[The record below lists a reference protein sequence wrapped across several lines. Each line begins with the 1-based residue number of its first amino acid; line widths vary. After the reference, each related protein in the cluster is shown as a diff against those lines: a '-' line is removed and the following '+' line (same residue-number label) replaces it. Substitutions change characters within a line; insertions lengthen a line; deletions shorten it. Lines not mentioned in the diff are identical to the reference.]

1 MRSLGNPHSLPHRPV
16 NRTNHVSAFP
26 LSFFR
31 NGPPPPKVA
40 LLSDALFF
48 THVVA
53 LSDEAAAAT
62 SQPARSGFLGR
73 MKAEPAGVGAQVEM
87 ALEALS
93 PFLLNQ
99 LYYGYFWVPGS
110 RKALVFAAYRRR
122 FTAEQTA
129 AWAGAEIVM
138 PAFAALLGAKAAPGA
153 TWILST
159 AEGLTALRWDGSPVP
174 GQVLFRPVAADLD
187 EKDRGVAR
195 AELLRAVGA
204 GESVLDLE
212 GPPAALP
219 SRTSGEIALVCG
231 AVESRLSAEH
241 VATLDVRD
249 KGALAG
255 FRRARMRDAILW
267 RVAAASFVLFGILV
281 LGEVLLLAGGFW
293 QKTLSL
299 KMNAQAPEVA
309 RITTAQNLAHRID
322 ELSTERLL
330 PLEMVS
336 IISSRKPESVQFIR
350 AFTNERNALTVDAE
364 ATNPGD
370 ISTYRTQLSAVP
382 ECANVEVRNQRTRN
396 NVASFTLVVTFKPGT
411 VKPAIRPS

>member
-1 MRSLGNPHSLPHRPV
+1 
-16 NRTNHVSAFP
+16 VSASP

-31 NGPPPPKVA
+31 NGPPPPKLA

-53 LSDEAAAAT
+53 ISDDAAAAT

-73 MKAEPAGVGAQVEM
+73 VKAEPAGVGAQVEL

-93 PFLLNQ
+93 PCLLNQ
-99 LYYGYFWVPGS
+99 LYYGYYWVPGS

-129 AWAGAEIVM
+129 AWQGAEIVT
-138 PAFAALLGAKAAPGA
+138 PAFAALLGAGAAPDA
-153 TWILST
+153 TWVLSA
-159 AEGLTALRWDGSPVP
+159 AEGMTAIRWDDGPVP
-174 GQVLFRPVAADLD
+174 GQVLFRPVAPEAGD
-187 EKDRGVAR
+187 EERGGVR
-195 AELLRAVGA
+195 AALLRAIGA
-204 GESVLDLE
+204 GNSVLDLE
-212 GPPAALP
+212 GPPAARP
-219 SRTSGEIALVCG
+219 SRTSGEIVVGCG
-231 AVESRLSAEH
+231 SIESRLSAEH
-241 VATLDVRD
+241 AATLDVRD

-255 FRRARMRDAILW
+255 LRRARLRDAILW
-267 RVAAASFVLFGILV
+267 KVAAGSFVLFFLLA
-281 LGEVLLLAGGFW
+281 LGEVLLMGGGLW
-293 QKTLSL
+293 QKALSI

-336 IISSRKPESVQFIR
+336 IISAKKPESVQFIR

-370 ISTYRTQLSAVP
+370 ISIYRTQLATVP

-411 VKPAIRPS
+411 VKPAVRPS

>member
-1 MRSLGNPHSLPHRPV
+1 
-16 NRTNHVSAFP
+16 
-26 LSFFR
+26 
-31 NGPPPPKVA
+31 
-40 LLSDALFF
+40 
-48 THVVA
+48 VV
-53 LSDEAAAAT
+53 
-62 SQPARSGFLGR
+62 
-73 MKAEPAGVGAQVEM
+73 
-87 ALEALS
+87 
-93 PFLLNQ
+93 
-99 LYYGYFWVPGS
+99 
-110 RKALVFAAYRRR
+110 
-122 FTAEQTA
+122 
-129 AWAGAEIVM
+129 
-138 PAFAALLGAKAAPGA
+138 
-153 TWILST
+153 
-159 AEGLTALRWDGSPVP
+159 
-174 GQVLFRPVAADLD
+174 
-187 EKDRGVAR
+187 R

-281 LGEVLLLAGGFW
+281 LGEVLLLASGFW